1 MALTAKVLTPREIAR
16 GAFLF
21 GQAFARNEQ
30 FPNQGEFE
38 GFYNAAYDAS
48 DSGDL
53 HAKCALYLVYI
64 GASCLAY
71 VYIGLSYLR
80 RLMASL
86 A

>member
-1 MALTAKVLTPREIAR
+1 MALTTKVLTPREIAR

-38 GFYNAAYDAS
+38 GFYGAAYDAS

-53 HAKCALYLVYI
+53 HAKGAFYLVYI
-64 GASCLAY
+64 VLPVGLLFASVFPIYAD
-71 VYIGLSYLR
+71 
-80 RLMASL
+80 
-86 A
+86 

>member
-1 MALTAKVLTPREIAR
+1 MLTPREIAR

-38 GFYNAAYDAS
+38 GFYGAAYDAS

-53 HAKCALYLVYI
+53 HAKGALYLVYI
-64 GASCLAY
+64 GASCWAS
-71 VYIGLSYLR
+71 VCIGLSYLL